1 MAKGFGPKKAPQT
14 TKRQTAYF
22 KLIQALLKC
31 PRGKELKILR
41 KHPDLVDVGLVEMM
55 EMVATILVGQRE
67 FYSAEFLIDL
77 ADFLYSSYIETD
89 GSPVTGT
96 FVKAPALLWEV
107 LRAILLKGDEQTAY
121 QILAINSD
129 KLNEYFLLQFR
140 LWIDCTLLRTQQKLK
155 KPIALFL
162 ISFCKMLWLFPLG
175 NRAINL
181 EIAIAGLEGSA
192 KILTYEA
199 DPQVWVQIQTD
210 LAPAYRHRRRGDRSE
225 NLEKALTACTNALQ
239 ISTRD
244 TSPQEWAMVQNNLGN
259 IYRDRIVGDQTE
271 NLEKAIACFEGALQ
285 VVSRDRAP
293 ELWGTLQNNLAVA
306 YTRRVEGDRAQ
317 NFEKAIACYQVALK
331 VRTDADWA
339 SSQWH
344 LGTAYSERILGDKTQ
359 NLERAIAAYQAAL
372 QIYTPET
379 YPERWAN
386 TQSDLGKAYRK
397 IGQIANA
404 LTCFEAALTVFTPDS
419 FPRECTDT
427 GLELGKLTLAAG
439 KKAEA
444 FQCFATVIEAV
455 ETLDRWGNSEYL
467 HQEIPETNFTYLQIV
482 TLCLACGER
491 EKAREYADRSGS
503 PLIVGLLQDVQI
515 QQITSF
521 GQFLDRALQTV
532 VESETNPQAFY
543 QLLEDNLEQLNDSL
557 VERLNTIKLFLSE
570 LGPAEEINIAAA
582 ILSFSRLV
590 QHFDKGD
597 EENNWKIAKAGYEV
611 AANVFTQDKFPE
623 QWDAIQKETR
633 DRLLFQLFK
642 ALNESERNF
651 HESERNFPTVDRLVE
666 TNSNRLDTAD
676 RLVETNSNRLDTA
689 DRLVETNSDRL
700 DTVNRLVETNADR
713 LDKHFFTGMPE
724 VNVVLEANQAQLDEH
739 FIKVLRSRSSAI
751 LSEVPPED
759 KKALAASIIGLS
771 LCIHEFKKGNQ
782 ANNLEIAITGYEIA
796 ATVLTRESTL
806 EGWALCQMFF
816 GNAYHRRFKGDW
828 AENQERSIA
837 CCQNALQVYTREAF
851 PEKWAAIQNTLALA
865 YGNRI
870 RGDQLE
876 NAELARTACFA
887 AMEVDTRE
895 ANPKSWAQLQ
905 NNLGIIYRDRICG
918 DKAQNLEQAIACYE
932 NALLFRTREDFPE
945 LWAQTQMNLASAY
958 RHRLHGDPV
967 ENVEKAIAANKAA
980 LQVYTQDAFPA
991 DWAGVQTNLGN
1002 AYVHRLEGDRNEN
1015 LEMAIAAHQAALQVF
1030 NPDEFPREWAM
1041 AQMNLG
1047 SAYFMLAL
1055 NEKAIACYRKA
1066 MEVFTPTAFPVDCL
1080 KAGTTLG
1087 NVSFVAGDW
1096 KLAIEGYGIAIEA
1109 VETSRTWATS
1119 EFRRQEIMEEAIDIY
1134 ANIVQAC
1141 INNKQLDKALEYV
1154 ERSRSKRLVDLMA
1167 SNDLYSSAEIP
1178 AEIQQYLQDFEQ
1190 LQQQIDKERGRNQP
1204 SNDFDNSK
1212 LDNSRA
1218 ALAAYNQI
1226 IADLEAEKL
1235 LIWEQLRR
1243 LDPVLAGQ
1251 IRVNPLKFPSIQQ
1264 LIDKPT
1270 TAIISFYTTVSDTF
1284 IFVVRQNEI
1293 TLQSC
1298 AELGFEALHGWIFQ
1312 NWLGQYV
1319 KDKDSWKEQ
1328 LVGMLAEIAK
1338 QLNLNDLILWHLE
1351 GISELI
1357 IVPHFALHQ
1366 IPFAALPIGDNR
1378 YLVDK
1383 FLIRYA
1389 PSCQVLE
1396 FCQQRPSLGNNLK
1409 CGTIEDATGDLPC
1422 ASFEGEQLAVLYN
1435 IPDDRRL
1442 KGRGQATVSNYRE
1455 LAQTVQILHSSHH
1468 AQSRF
1473 DNPLE
1478 STLILGDGCI
1488 TLGQLMTPAWRLP
1501 QLSDVFLS
1509 CCETGLGVS
1518 EITGDILTF
1527 STAFLSGGARSV
1539 ISTLWAVDDLATALF
1554 SIFYYQEW
1562 QQGKNRLEAI
1572 REAQIKL
1579 RSLAGNTLAASYKTQ
1594 LTELLK
1600 QKLKEID
1607 QIRKKAKIKRDTY
1620 RVDCAIY
1627 QQLDEEYKKIAQIA
1641 DQVYKALRNLDK
1653 FCQESKP
1660 FSHPFYWAAFTC
1672 TGVR

>member
-22 KLIQALLKC
+22 KLIQALLNC
-31 PRGKELKILR
+31 PSGKELKILR

-89 GSPVTGT
+89 GSPVTGS
-96 FVKAPALLWEV
+96 FVKAPAFLWEV
-107 LRAILLKGDEQTAY
+107 LRTILLNPSDQQTVY
-121 QILAINSD
+121 QLLATNSD
-129 KLNEYFLLQFR
+129 ELNEYFWWQFC
-140 LWIDCTLLRTQQKLK
+140 LWIDYTLLKSEAKLRK
-155 KPIALFL
+155 AIALCIVYFSE
-162 ISFCKMLWLFPLG
+162 ILWLFPLG
-175 NRAINL
+175 NRIINL
-181 EIAIAGLEGSA
+181 EIAIAGFEGSA
-192 KILTYEA
+192 KILTREVL
-199 DPQVWVQIQTD
+199 PQMWVKIQSD
-210 LAPAYRHRRRGDRSE
+210 LAPAYRHRRLGDRSE

-244 TSPQEWAMVQNNLGN
+244 TSPQEWAMVQNNLGLV
-259 IYRDRIVGDQTE
+259 YSDRIVGDESE
-271 NLEKAIACFEGALQ
+271 NLEKAIACYETALQ
-285 VVSRDRAP
+285 VVSRDRDP
-293 ELWGTLQNNLAVA
+293 ELWGRLQNNLAVV
-306 YTRRVEGDRAQ
+306 YTRRVEGDRSQ

-344 LGTAYSERILGDKTQ
+344 LGTAYSQRILGDKTQ

-397 IGQIANA
+397 LGQIANA
-404 LTCFEAALTVFTPDS
+404 LTCFEAALTIFTPDS
-419 FPRECTDT
+419 FPRECIKT

-439 KKAEA
+439 KKPEA
-444 FQCFATVIEAV
+444 FQCFARVIEAV
-455 ETLDRWGNSEYL
+455 ETIARWGNSESL
-467 HQEIPETNFTYLQIV
+467 HQEIPETNYVYLQIV
-482 TLCLACGER
+482 TLGLACGER
-491 EKAREYADRSGS
+491 EKAREYAARSAS
-503 PLIVGLLQDVQI
+503 PFILDLLQNVQI
-515 QQITSF
+515 QQITSL
-521 GQFLDRALQTV
+521 GQFLDRALQTAI
-532 VESETNPQAFY
+532 ESETNPQAFY
-543 QLLEDNLEQLNDSL
+543 QLIEENLEQLNDSL
-557 VERLNTIKLFLSE
+557 VEKFNIIKLFLSE

-611 AANVFTQDKFPE
+611 AATVFTQEKFPE
-623 QWDAIQKETR
+623 QWDAIQEETR
-633 DRLLFQLFK
+633 EHLLFQLFK
-642 ALNESERNF
+642 AIDEGHRNF
-651 HESERNFPTVDRLVE
+651 QTVDGLAE
-666 TNSNRLDTAD
+666 TNSNRIDTAD
-676 RLVETNSNRLDTA
+676 RLVETNAARF
-689 DRLVETNSDRL
+689 
-700 DTVNRLVETNADR
+700 
-713 LDKHFFTGMPE
+713 DKHFFTGLPE
-724 VNVVLEANQAQLDEH
+724 VNVVLEANQAQLDEY
-739 FIKVLRSRSSAI
+739 FVKVLRDKSSAT
-751 LSEVPPED
+751 LSEVPPEE
-759 KKALAASIIGLS
+759 KKAIATGIIGLS
-771 LCIHEFKKGNQ
+771 LCIREFKKGNQ
-782 ANNLEIAITGYEIA
+782 ANNLEIEIAGYEIA
-796 ATVLTRESTL
+796 ATVLTRESTP
-806 EGWALCQMFF
+806 EGWADCQMFV
-816 GNAYHRRFKGDW
+816 GSAYHRRFKGDW
-828 AENQERSIA
+828 GENQERSIA
-837 CCQNALQVYTREAF
+837 CCQNALQVYTRESF
-851 PEKWAAIQNTLALA
+851 PEMWAAIQNTLALA

-870 RGDQLE
+870 RGDRLE

-895 ANPKSWAQLQ
+895 VNPKSWAQLQ

-918 DKAQNLEQAIACYE
+918 DKAENLEQAIACYE
-932 NALLFRTREDFPE
+932 NALLFRTREESPE
-945 LWAQTQMNLASAY
+945 LWAQTHMNLASAY

-980 LQVYTQDAFPA
+980 LQVYTQDAFPSG
-991 DWAGVQTNLGN
+991 WAGVQTNLGN

-1015 LEMAIAAHQAALQVF
+1015 LEMAIAAHQAALKVF
-1030 NPDEFPREWAM
+1030 NPDDFPREWAM
-1041 AQMNLG
+1041 TQMNLG
-1047 SAYFMLAL
+1047 KCYFMVESR
-1055 NEKAIACYRKA
+1055 EKAIASYQSALKVC
-1066 MEVFTPTAFPVDCL
+1066 TPTAFPFECL
-1080 KAGTTLG
+1080 NAGETLG
-1087 NVSFVAGDW
+1087 KIAFVIKDW
-1096 KLAIEGYGIAIEA
+1096 QLAIEGYGIAIEA

-1119 EFRRQEIMEEAIDIY
+1119 EFRRQEILSEAIDIY

-1141 INNKQLDKALEYV
+1141 INNKQLDKAVEYV
-1154 ERSRSKRLVDLMA
+1154 ERSRSKRLVDLIA

-1178 AEIQQYLQDFEQ
+1178 AEIQQYLQEFER

-1218 ALAAYNQI
+1218 ALAAYNHT
-1226 IADLEAEKL
+1226 IADLEADKL
-1235 LIWEQLRR
+1235 LIWQQLRR

-1251 IRVNPLKFPSIQQ
+1251 IRVNPLKFPSIQK

-1270 TAIISFYTTVSDTF
+1270 TAILSFYTTASDIL

-1293 TLQSC
+1293 TLHNC
-1298 AELGFEALHGWIFQ
+1298 TDLGLDALHGWIFP
-1312 NWLGQYV
+1312 NWLGKYV
-1319 KDKDSWKEQ
+1319 EDNASWKEE
-1328 LVGMLAEIAK
+1328 LVGMLTELAK

-1357 IVPHFALHQ
+1357 IVPHDALHH

-1378 YLVDK
+1378 YLGDK

-1396 FCQQRPSLGNNLK
+1396 FCQQRPSLGNNLN
-1409 CGTIEDATGDLPC
+1409 CGTIEDATDDLPC

-1435 IPDDRRL
+1435 IPDNQRL
-1442 KGRGQATVSNYRE
+1442 KGCRQATVSNYRE

-1509 CCETGLGVS
+1509 CCETGLGLT

-1527 STAFLSGGARSV
+1527 STAFLSAGARSV

-1562 QQGKNRLEAI
+1562 QQGKTRPEAI
-1572 REAQIKL
+1572 RQAQVKL
-1579 RSLAGNTLAASYKTQ
+1579 RELTGNTLAAIYKPQ

-1600 QKLKEID
+1600 QKLKETD
-1607 QIRKKAKIKRDTY
+1607 GIRKRSQAERKACSSGSSD
-1620 RVDCAIY
+1620 Y
-1627 QQLDEEYKKIAQIA
+1627 QQWDKEYKKYAKIGNQI
-1641 DQVYKALRNLDK
+1641 YNIRKYLEES
-1653 FCQESKP
+1653 CQKVKP

-1672 TGVR
+1672 TGIR

>member
-1 MAKGFGPKKAPQT
+1 
-14 TKRQTAYF
+14 
-22 KLIQALLKC
+22 
-31 PRGKELKILR
+31 
-41 KHPDLVDVGLVEMM
+41 
-55 EMVATILVGQRE
+55 
-67 FYSAEFLIDL
+67 
-77 ADFLYSSYIETD
+77 
-89 GSPVTGT
+89 
-96 FVKAPALLWEV
+96 
-107 LRAILLKGDEQTAY
+107 
-121 QILAINSD
+121 
-129 KLNEYFLLQFR
+129 
-140 LWIDCTLLRTQQKLK
+140 
-155 KPIALFL
+155 
-162 ISFCKMLWLFPLG
+162 MLWLFPLG
-175 NRAINL
+175 NRTINL
-181 EIAIAGLEGSA
+181 EIAIAGFEGSA
-192 KILTYEA
+192 KILTREVL
-199 DPQVWVQIQTD
+199 PQMWVKIQSD
-210 LAPAYRHRRRGDRSE
+210 LAPAYRHRRLGDRSE

-244 TSPQEWAMVQNNLGN
+244 TSPQEWAMVQNNLGLV
-259 IYRDRIVGDQTE
+259 YSDRIVGDESE
-271 NLEKAIACFEGALQ
+271 NLEKAITCYETALQ
-285 VVSRDRAP
+285 VVSGDRTP
-293 ELWGTLQNNLAVA
+293 ELWGRLQNNLAVV
-306 YTRRVEGDRAQ
+306 YTRRVEGDRSQ

-344 LGTAYSERILGDKTQ
+344 LGTAYSERIFGDKTQ

-397 IGQIANA
+397 LAQIANA
-404 LTCFEAALTVFTPDS
+404 LTCFEAALTVFTPAS
-419 FPRECTDT
+419 FPRECIATA
-427 GLELGKLTLAAG
+427 LELGKLTLAAG

-444 FQCFATVIEAV
+444 FQCFAIVIEAV
-455 ETLDRWGNSEYL
+455 EMLSRWSDSESL
-467 HQEIPETNFTYLQIV
+467 HQEIPEKNSAYLQIV

-491 EKAREYADRSGS
+491 AKAREYAHHSRS
-503 PLIVGLLQDVQI
+503 PLIIDLVQDVEI
-515 QQITSF
+515 QQITSL

-532 VESETNPQAFY
+532 VETETNPQAFY

-557 VERLNTIKLFLSE
+557 VQKLNTIKLFFSK

-582 ILSFSRLV
+582 ILNFSKLV

-611 AANVFTQDKFPE
+611 AATIFTQEKFPE
-623 QWDAIQKETR
+623 QWEAIQEETR
-633 DRLLFQLFK
+633 ERLLLQLFK
-642 ALNESERNF
+642 ALNESQ
-651 HESERNFPTVDRLVE
+651 RNFPTVDRLAE
-666 TNSNRLDTAD
+666 TNPDRLDTVD
-676 RLVETNSNRLDTA
+676 RLVETNAARF
-689 DRLVETNSDRL
+689 
-700 DTVNRLVETNADR
+700 
-713 LDKHFFTGMPE
+713 DKHFFMGLPE
-724 VNVVLEANQAQLDEH
+724 VNLVLEANQAQLDEH
-739 FIKVLRSRSSAI
+739 FIKVLQDKSSAM
-751 LSEVPPED
+751 LSEVSPFA
-759 KKALAASIIGLS
+759 KKEIAAGIIALS
-771 LCIHEFKKGNQ
+771 LCIREFKQGNQ

-796 ATVLTRESTL
+796 ATVLTRESTP

-816 GNAYHRRFKGDW
+816 GSAYHHRFKGDW
-828 AENQERSIA
+828 AENQERLIA
-837 CCQNALQVYTREAF
+837 CCQNALQVYTRESF
-851 PEKWAAIQNTLALA
+851 PEMWAAIQNTLALA

-870 RGDQLE
+870 RGDRLE

-887 AMEVDTRE
+887 AIEVDTRE
-895 ANPKSWAQLQ
+895 TNPKSWAQVQ

-918 DKAQNLEQAIACYE
+918 DKAENLEQAIACYE
-932 NALLFRTREDFPE
+932 NALLFRTREESPE

-958 RHRLHGDPV
+958 RHRLHGDQV
-967 ENVEKAIAANKAA
+967 ENVEKAIAANKEA
-980 LQVYTQDAFPA
+980 LQVYTQDEFPA
-991 DWAGVQTNLGN
+991 DWAGVKMNLGN
-1002 AYVHRLEGDRNEN
+1002 AYLHRLQGDPNEN
-1015 LEMAIAAHQAALQVF
+1015 LEMAITAQQAALKIF
-1030 NPDEFPREWAM
+1030 NQDEFPREWAM

-1047 SAYFMLAL
+1047 KSYLFLGRH
-1055 NEKAIACYRKA
+1055 EDAIACYRSA
-1066 MEVFTPTAFPVDCL
+1066 MEVFTPTAFPFECH
-1080 KAGTTLG
+1080 KTGETLG
-1087 NVSFVAGDW
+1087 KIAFVIKDW
-1096 KLAIEGYGIAIEA
+1096 QLAIEGYGIAIEA

-1119 EFRRQEIMEEAIDIY
+1119 EFRRQEIIAEAIDIY

-1141 INNKQLDKALEYV
+1141 INNKQLDKAVEYV

-1212 LDNSRA
+1212 LDNSHA
-1218 ALAAYNQI
+1218 ALAAYNQT

-1251 IRVNPLKFPSIQQ
+1251 IRVNPLKFPSIQK

-1270 TAIISFYTTVSDTF
+1270 TAIISFYTTVSDTL
-1284 IFVVRQNEI
+1284 IFVVRPNEI

-1298 AELGFEALHGWIFQ
+1298 PSLGFEALHGWISR

-1319 KDKDSWKEQ
+1319 NYKHSWKEE
-1328 LVGMLAEIAK
+1328 LVEMLTELAK

-1357 IVPHFALHQ
+1357 IVPHYALHH

-1378 YLVDK
+1378 YLGDK

-1396 FCQQRPSLGNNLK
+1396 FCQQRPSPGSHRN

-1422 ASFEGEQLAVLYN
+1422 ASFEGEQLALLYN

-1442 KGRGQATVSNYRE
+1442 KGSRQATVSNYRE

-1468 AQSRF
+1468 AQSRL

-1488 TLGQLMTPAWRLP
+1488 TLGQLMTPGWRLP

-1509 CCETGLGVS
+1509 CCETGLGLT

-1527 STAFLSGGARSV
+1527 STAFLSAGARSV

-1562 QQGKNRLEAI
+1562 QQGKNRPEAI
-1572 REAQIKL
+1572 RQAQVKL
-1579 RSLAGNTLAASYKTQ
+1579 RELTGDTLAASYKPQ
-1594 LTELLK
+1594 LTEVLK
-1600 QKLKEID
+1600 QKLKETEVL
-1607 QIRKKAKIKRDTY
+1607 RKKTKAYRDACS
-1620 RVDCAIY
+1620 VDSSDY
-1627 QQLDEEYKKIAQIA
+1627 QQYDEEYKKYDISGKQI
-1641 DQVYKALRNLDK
+1641 YLFLKNSLDK
-1653 FCQESKP
+1653 SCQESKP
-1660 FSHPFYWAAFTC
+1660 FSHPFYWATFTC
-1672 TGVR
+1672 TGIR

>member
-1 MAKGFGPKKAPQT
+1 MAKGFGPAVKTPPA
-14 TKRQTAYF
+14 TKRQKAYF

-77 ADFLYSSYIETD
+77 ADFLYSSYRETD
-89 GSPVTGT
+89 GSPVTGS
-96 FVKAPALLWEV
+96 FVKAPAFLWEV
-107 LRAILLKGDEQTAY
+107 LRTILLNPSDQQTVY
-121 QILAINSD
+121 QLLATNSD
-129 KLNEYFLLQFR
+129 ELNEYFWLQFS
-140 LWIDCTLLRTQQKLK
+140 LWIDYTLLKSEAKLRK
-155 KPIALFL
+155 AIALGIVYFSE
-162 ISFCKMLWLFPLG
+162 ILWLFPLG
-175 NRAINL
+175 NRIINL
-181 EIAIAGLEGSA
+181 EIAIAGFEGSA
-192 KILTYEA
+192 KILTREIL
-199 DPQVWVQIQTD
+199 PEMWVKIQND
-210 LAPAYRHRRRGDRSE
+210 LAPVYRHRRLGDRSE

-239 ISTRD
+239 IFTRD
-244 TSPQEWAMVQNNLGN
+244 TSPQEWAMVQNNLGLV
-259 IYRDRIVGDQTE
+259 YSDRIVGDESE
-271 NLEKAIACFEGALQ
+271 NLEKAIACYEEALQ
-285 VVSRDRAP
+285 VVSRDRDP
-293 ELWGTLQNNLAVA
+293 ELWGRLQNNLAVV
-306 YTRRVEGDRAQ
+306 YTRRVEGDRSQ

-344 LGTAYSERILGDKTQ
+344 LGTAYSQRILGDKTQ
-359 NLERAIAAYQAAL
+359 NLERAIAAYKSAL

-397 IGQIANA
+397 LGQIANA
-404 LTCFEAALTVFTPDS
+404 LTCFEAALTIFTPDS
-419 FPRECTDT
+419 FPRECINT

-439 KKAEA
+439 NKPEA
-444 FQCFATVIEAV
+444 FQCFARVIEAV
-455 ETLDRWGNSEYL
+455 EAIARWGNSESL
-467 HQEIPETNFTYLQIV
+467 HQEIPEKISAYLQIV
-482 TLCLACGER
+482 MLCLACGER
-491 EKAREYADRSGS
+491 EKAREYADRSGY
-503 PLIVGLLQDVQI
+503 PVILDLLQDVEI
-515 QQITSF
+515 QQITSL
-521 GQFLDRALQTV
+521 GQFLDRALQTAI
-532 VESETNPQAFY
+532 ESETNPQAFY

-557 VERLNTIKLFLSE
+557 LQKFNIIKLFLSE

-582 ILSFSRLV
+582 ILSFSRLI

-611 AANVFTQDKFPE
+611 AATVFTQEKFPE
-623 QWDAIQKETR
+623 QWEAIQQETR
-633 DRLLFQLFK
+633 EHLLFQLFK
-642 ALNESERNF
+642 AIDEGRRNF
-651 HESERNFPTVDRLVE
+651 QTVDGLAE
-666 TNSNRLDTAD
+666 TNSNRIDTAD
-676 RLVETNSNRLDTA
+676 RLVETNAARF
-689 DRLVETNSDRL
+689 
-700 DTVNRLVETNADR
+700 
-713 LDKHFFTGMPE
+713 DKHFFTGLPE
-724 VNVVLEANQAQLDEH
+724 VNVVLEANQAQLDEY
-739 FIKVLRSRSSAI
+739 FVKVLRDKSSAT
-751 LSEVPPED
+751 LSEVPPEE
-759 KKALAASIIGLS
+759 KKAIAAGIIGLS
-771 LCIHEFKKGNQ
+771 LCIREFKKGNQ
-782 ANNLEIAITGYEIA
+782 ANNLEIEIAGYEIA
-796 ATVLTRESTL
+796 ATVLTREFAP
-806 EGWALCQMFF
+806 EIWANCQMFF
-816 GNAYHRRFKGDW
+816 GSAYHHRFKGDW
-828 AENQERSIA
+828 AENLERSIA
-837 CCQNALQVYTREAF
+837 CCQNALQVFTREAW
-851 PEKWAAIQNTLALA
+851 PENWAAIQNILALA

-870 RGDQLE
+870 RGDRLE
-876 NAELARTACFA
+876 NAELAITACFA

-895 ANPKSWAQLQ
+895 ANPAAWAQLQ

-918 DKAQNLEQAIACYE
+918 DKAENLEQAIACYE
-932 NALLFRTREDFPE
+932 NALLFRTREESPE
-945 LWAQTQMNLASAY
+945 LWAQTHMNLASAY

-980 LQVYTQDAFPA
+980 LQVYTQDAFPSG
-991 DWAGVQTNLGN
+991 WAGVQTNLGN

-1015 LEMAIAAHQAALQVF
+1015 LEMAIAAHQAALQIF

-1047 SAYFMLAL
+1047 NPYFMLGL
-1055 NEKAIACYRKA
+1055 NEKAIACYQKA
-1066 MEVFTPTAFPVDCL
+1066 MEVFTPTAFPVECYQT
-1080 KAGTTLG
+1080 GQMLG
-1087 NVSFVAGDW
+1087 NRAFVVGDW
-1096 KLAIEGYGIAIEA
+1096 QLAIEGYANAIEA
-1109 VETSRTWATS
+1109 IETSRTWASS
-1119 EFRRQEIMEEAIDIY
+1119 EFRRQEILEEAIDIY

-1178 AEIQQYLQDFEQ
+1178 AEIQQHLQDFERI
-1190 LQQQIDKERGRNQP
+1190 QQQIDKERGRNQP
-1204 SNDFDNSK
+1204 SSDIDNSK

-1218 ALAAYNQI
+1218 SLAAYNQT

-1251 IRVNPLKFPSIQQ
+1251 IRVNPLEFPSIQK

-1293 TLQSC
+1293 TVQSC
-1298 AELGFEALHGWIFQ
+1298 AGLGFEALHEWIFQ

-1319 KDKDSWKEQ
+1319 EEKNSWKEE
-1328 LVGMLAEIAK
+1328 LVEMLAEIAK
-1338 QLNLNDLILWHLE
+1338 LLNLNDLILWHLE

-1357 IVPHFALHQ
+1357 IVPHFALHH

-1378 YLVDK
+1378 YLGEK

-1396 FCQQRPSLGNNLK
+1396 FCQQRPSLGNNLN
-1409 CGTIEDATGDLPC
+1409 CGTIEDATDDLPC

-1435 IPDDRRL
+1435 IPDNQRL
-1442 KGRGQATVSNYRE
+1442 KGCRQATVSNYRE

-1509 CCETGLGVS
+1509 CCETGLGLS

-1527 STAFLSGGARSV
+1527 STAFLSAGARSV

-1562 QQGKNRLEAI
+1562 QQGKNRPEAI
-1572 REAQIKL
+1572 RQAQVKL
-1579 RSLAGNTLAASYKTQ
+1579 RELAGNTLEASYKPQ

-1600 QKLKEID
+1600 EKGRETGVL
-1607 QIRKKAKIKRDTY
+1607 RKIAEAERKACSWGSSD
-1620 RVDCAIY
+1620 Y
-1627 QQLDEEYKKIAQIA
+1627 QQWDEEYQKYARIGNQI
-1641 DQVYKALRNLDK
+1641 YNSRKNLEES
-1653 FCQESKP
+1653 CQKVKP

-1672 TGVR
+1672 TGIR

>member
-55 EMVATILVGQRE
+55 EMVATILVAQRE

-89 GSPVTGT
+89 GSPVTGS
-96 FVKAPALLWEV
+96 FVKAPAFLWEV
-107 LRAILLKGDEQTAY
+107 LRTILLNPSDQQTVY
-121 QILAINSD
+121 LILATNNEAFLRHFCIWIN
-129 KLNEYFLLQFR
+129 Y
-140 LWIDCTLLRTQQKLK
+140 TLLKSEPKLK
-155 KPIALFL
+155 KAIALFL

-181 EIAIAGLEGSA
+181 EIAIAGFEGSA
-192 KILTYEA
+192 KIFTREA
-199 DPQVWVQIQTD
+199 YLQVWAQIQFD
-210 LAPAYRHRRRGDRSE
+210 LAPAYRNRIWGDRSE
-225 NLEKALTACTNALQ
+225 NIEKALTACTNALQ
-239 ISTRD
+239 IFTRD
-244 TSPQEWAMVQNNLGN
+244 TSPQEWAMVQNNLGLV
-259 IYRDRIVGDQTE
+259 YSDRIVGDKAE
-271 NLEKAIACFEGALQ
+271 NLEKAIACYETALQ
-285 VVSRDRAP
+285 VVSRDRDP
-293 ELWGTLQNNLAVA
+293 ELWGTLQNNLALA
-306 YTRRVEGDRAQ
+306 YTRRVERERAQ

-331 VRTDADWA
+331 VRTDSDWA
-339 SSQWH
+339 SSQFH
-344 LGTAYSERILGDKTQ
+344 LGLAYSERILGDKIQ
-359 NLERAIAAYQAAL
+359 NQERAIAAYQAAL
-372 QIYTPET
+372 QIYTLET
-379 YPERWAN
+379 YPERWAK
-386 TQSDLGKAYRK
+386 TQLDLGFAYRK
-397 IGQIANA
+397 LAQTANA
-404 LTCFEAALTVFTPDS
+404 LTCFEAALKVFTPAS
-419 FPRECTDT
+419 FPRECIET
-427 GLELGKLTLAAG
+427 GLELGKVALATG

-444 FQCFATVIEAV
+444 FEGFEIVIEAV
-455 ETLDRWGNSEYL
+455 EMLSRWGDSESL
-467 HQEIPETNFTYLQIV
+467 HQQIPQKNYAYLQIV

-491 EKAREYADRSGS
+491 EKAREYAARSGS
-503 PLIVGLLQDVQI
+503 PFILDLLQNVQI
-515 QQITSF
+515 QQITSL
-521 GQFLDRALQTV
+521 GQFLDRALQTAI
-532 VESETNPQAFY
+532 ESETNPQAFY
-543 QLLEDNLEQLNDSL
+543 QLLEENLEQLNDSL
-557 VERLNTIKLFLSE
+557 VERFNHIKLVLSEKLLLSE

-582 ILSFSRLV
+582 ILNFSKLV

-611 AANVFTQDKFPE
+611 AATIFTQEKFPE
-623 QWDAIQKETR
+623 QWEAIQEETR
-633 DRLLFQLFK
+633 ERLLLQLFK
-642 ALNESERNF
+642 ALNESQ
-651 HESERNFPTVDRLVE
+651 RNFPIVDRLVE
-666 TNSNRLDTAD
+666 TNSNRLDAAD
-676 RLVETNSNRLDTA
+676 RLVETNAERF
-689 DRLVETNSDRL
+689 
-700 DTVNRLVETNADR
+700 
-713 LDKHFFTGMPE
+713 DKHFFTGLPE
-724 VNVVLEANQAQLDEH
+724 VNVVLEVNQAQLDEH
-739 FIKVLRSRSSAI
+739 FIKVLRSRSSAM
-751 LSEVPPED
+751 LSEVQPEE
-759 KKALAASIIGLS
+759 KKALASSIIALS
-771 LCIHEFKKGNQ
+771 LCIREFKQGNE
-782 ANNLEIAITGYEIA
+782 ANNLEIAIAGYEIA
-796 ATVLTRESTL
+796 ATVLIREFTP
-806 EGWALCQMFF
+806 EMWADCQMFF
-816 GNAYHRRFKGDW
+816 GSAYHFRFKGDW

-870 RGDQLE
+870 RGDRLE

-895 ANPKSWAQLQ
+895 ANPKSWAQVQ

-918 DKAQNLEQAIACYE
+918 DKAENLEQAIACYE
-932 NALLFRTREDFPE
+932 NALLFRTREESPE
-945 LWAQTQMNLASAY
+945 LWAQTHMNLASAY
-958 RHRLHGDPV
+958 RHRLHGDRV

-980 LQVYTQDAFPA
+980 LQVYTQDAFPSG
-991 DWAGVQTNLGN
+991 WAGVQTNLGN

-1015 LEMAIAAHQAALQVF
+1015 LEMAIAAHQAALKVF
-1030 NPDEFPREWAM
+1030 NPDDFPREWAM
-1041 AQMNLG
+1041 TQMNLG
-1047 SAYFMLAL
+1047 KCYLMVESR
-1055 NEKAIACYRKA
+1055 EKAIASYQSALKVC
-1066 MEVFTPTAFPVDCL
+1066 TPTAFPFECL
-1080 KAGTTLG
+1080 KAGEILG
-1087 NVSFVAGDW
+1087 NIAFILRDW
-1096 KLAIEGYGIAIEA
+1096 QLAIEGYGIAIEA

-1119 EFRRQEIMEEAIDIY
+1119 EFRRQEILAEAIDIY

-1141 INNKQLDKALEYV
+1141 INNKQLDKAVEYV

-1178 AEIQQYLQDFEQ
+1178 AEIQQYLQEFEQ
-1190 LQQQIDKERGRNQP
+1190 LQQQIDKERGHNEP
-1204 SNDFDNSK
+1204 SSDFVDNSKLDNSK

-1218 ALAAYNQI
+1218 ALAAYNQT
-1226 IADLEAEKL
+1226 IADLEADKL

-1251 IRVNPLKFPSIQQ
+1251 IRVNPLKSPSIQK

-1270 TAIISFYTTVSDTF
+1270 TAILSFYTTASDTL

-1293 TLQSC
+1293 TLHNC
-1298 AELGFEALHGWIFQ
+1298 TDLGLDALHGWIFP
-1312 NWLGQYV
+1312 NWLGKYV
-1319 KDKDSWKEQ
+1319 EDNASWKEE
-1328 LVGMLAEIAK
+1328 LVGMLTELAK
-1338 QLNLNDLILWHLE
+1338 QLNLNDLILWHLD

-1357 IVPHFALHQ
+1357 IVPHDALHH

-1378 YLVDK
+1378 YLGEK

-1396 FCQQRPSLGNNLK
+1396 FCQQRPSPGNNLN
-1409 CGTIEDATGDLPC
+1409 CGTIEDATDDLPC

-1435 IPDDRRL
+1435 IPDNQRL
-1442 KGRGQATVSNYRE
+1442 KGRHQATVSNYRE

-1509 CCETGLGVS
+1509 CCETGLGLT

-1527 STAFLSGGARSV
+1527 STAFLSAGARSV

-1562 QQGKNRLEAI
+1562 QQGKNRPEAM
-1572 REAQIKL
+1572 RQAQVKL
-1579 RSLAGNTLAASYKTQ
+1579 RELTGNTLEASYKPQ

-1600 QKLKEID
+1600 EKGRETGAL
-1607 QIRKKAKIKRDTY
+1607 RKIAEAERKACSWGSSD
-1620 RVDCAIY
+1620 Y
-1627 QQLDEEYKKIAQIA
+1627 QQWDEEYQKYARIGNQIYNTRKI
-1641 DQVYKALRNLDK
+1641 LEES
-1653 FCQESKP
+1653 CQKVKP

-1672 TGVR
+1672 TGIR

>member
-55 EMVATILVGQRE
+55 EMVATIFVAQRDRLG
-67 FYSAEFLIDL
+67 FEFLIDL
-77 ADFLYSSYIETD
+77 ADFLYSSYIGAD
-89 GSPVTGT
+89 GSPLTGT
-96 FVKAPALLWEV
+96 FVKAPVLLWEV
-107 LRAILLKGDEQTAY
+107 LRIISLNPSDRQTVY
-121 QILAINSD
+121 LILATNYD
-129 KLNEYFLLQFR
+129 ELNEDFFRQFC
-140 LWIDCTLLRTQQKLK
+140 LWIDYTLLKSEPKLK
-155 KPIALFL
+155 KAIAILL
-162 ISFCKMLWLFPLG
+162 ISFCKMLWQFPLG
-175 NRAINL
+175 NRTINL
-181 EIAIAGLEGSA
+181 EIAIAGFEGSA
-192 KILTYEA
+192 KILTREIL
-199 DPQVWVQIQTD
+199 PEMWVKIQSD

-244 TSPQEWAMVQNNLGN
+244 TSSQEWAMVQNNLGLV
-259 IYRDRIVGDQTE
+259 YSDRIVGDESE
-271 NLEKAIACFEGALQ
+271 NLEKAIACYEGALQ
-285 VVSRDRAP
+285 VVSRDRDP

-306 YTRRVEGDRAQ
+306 YTRRVEGDRSQ
-317 NFEKAIACYQVALK
+317 NLEQAIACYQVALK

-344 LGTAYSERILGDKTQ
+344 LGTAYSQRILGDKTQ

-386 TQSDLGKAYRK
+386 TQSELGKAYRK
-397 IGQIANA
+397 LAQIADA
-404 LTCFEAALTVFTPDS
+404 LTCFEAALTIFTPDS
-419 FPRECTDT
+419 FPRECIAT

-444 FQCFATVIEAV
+444 FQCFARVIEAV
-455 ETLDRWGNSEYL
+455 ETSARWDNSASL
-467 HQEIPETNFTYLQIV
+467 HQEIPEKNYAYLQIV

-491 EKAREYADRSGS
+491 EKAREYAARSGS
-503 PLIVGLLQDVQI
+503 SFILDLLQNVQI
-515 QQITSF
+515 QQITSL
-521 GQFLDRALQTV
+521 GHFLDRALQTGI
-532 VESETNPQAFY
+532 ESETNPQAFY
-543 QLLEDNLEQLNDSL
+543 QLIEENLEQLNDSL
-557 VERLNTIKLFLSE
+557 VERFNHIKLVLSEKLLLSE
-570 LGPAEEINIAAA
+570 LGPAEEVNLASA
-582 ILSFSRLV
+582 ILKFSSLI
-590 QHFDKGD
+590 QHFDGGD

-611 AANVFTQDKFPE
+611 AATVFTQEDFPE
-623 QWDAIQKETR
+623 QWEVIQEKTR
-633 DRLLFQLFK
+633 ERLLFQLFK
-642 ALNESERNF
+642 ALNESQRNF
-651 HESERNFPTVDRLVE
+651 STVDRLVK
-666 TNSNRLDTAD
+666 TNSNRLDAAD
-676 RLVETNSNRLDTA
+676 RLVETNA
-689 DRLVETNSDRL
+689 EQI
-700 DTVNRLVETNADR
+700 
-713 LDKHFFTGMPE
+713 DKHFFTGLPE
-724 VNVVLEANQAQLDEH
+724 VKVVLEANQDRLDEH
-739 FIKVLRSRSSAI
+739 FIKVLRDWSSAMI
-751 LSEVPPED
+751 SELQPKE
-759 KKALAASIIGLS
+759 KKALAASIILLS
-771 LCIHEFKKGNQ
+771 NCIREFKQGNQ
-782 ANNLEIAITGYEIA
+782 ANNLEIVIAGYEIA
-796 ATVLTRESTL
+796 STVLTRESTP
-806 EGWALCQMFF
+806 EGWAGCQMFL
-816 GNAYHRRFKGDW
+816 GNAYHRRFKGNHAD
-828 AENQERSIA
+828 NQERALA
-837 CCQNALQVYTREAF
+837 CCQNALQVFTREAS
-851 PEKWAAIQNTLALA
+851 PEMWAAIHNTLALA

-870 RGDQLE
+870 RGDRLE
-876 NAELARTACFA
+876 NAELARTACLA

-895 ANPKSWAQLQ
+895 TNPQSWAQLQ

-918 DKAQNLEQAIACYE
+918 DKAENLEQAIACYE
-932 NALLFRTREDFPE
+932 NALLFRTREESPE
-945 LWAQTQMNLASAY
+945 LWAMTQMNLASAY
-958 RHRLHGDPV
+958 RHRLQGDRV
-967 ENVEKAIAANKAA
+967 ENIEKAIAANKAA
-980 LQVYTQDAFPA
+980 LQVYTQDAFPSG
-991 DWAGVQTNLGN
+991 WAGVQTNLGN
-1002 AYVHRLEGDRNEN
+1002 AYVERLEGDRNEN
-1015 LEMAIAAHQAALQVF
+1015 LEMAIAAHQAALKVF
-1030 NPDEFPREWAM
+1030 NPDDFPREWAM
-1041 AQMNLG
+1041 TQMNLG
-1047 SAYFMLAL
+1047 NRYLSLKR
-1055 NEKAIACYRKA
+1055 NEDAIACYRSA
-1066 MEVFTPTAFPVDCL
+1066 MEVFTPTAFPFECH
-1080 KAGTTLG
+1080 KTGEMLG
-1087 NVSFVAGDW
+1087 NRAFVAGDW
-1096 KLAIEGYGIAIEA
+1096 QLAIEGYGNAIEA

-1119 EFRRQEIMEEAIDIY
+1119 EFRRQEILEEALDIY

-1141 INNKQLDKALEYV
+1141 INNKQLDKAVEYV
-1154 ERSRSKRLVDLMA
+1154 ERSRSKRLIDLMA

-1178 AEIQQYLQDFEQ
+1178 AEIQQYLQDFER

-1218 ALAAYNQI
+1218 AVEAYNQI

-1251 IRVNPLKFPSIQQ
+1251 IRVNPLKFLSIQQ

-1293 TLQSC
+1293 TLHNC
-1298 AELGFEALHGWIFQ
+1298 TDLGFETLHGWIFQ

-1319 KDKDSWKEQ
+1319 EDNNSWQEQ
-1328 LVGMLAEIAK
+1328 FVGMLAEIAK
-1338 QLNLNDLILWHLE
+1338 QLKLNDLILWHLE

-1357 IVPHFALHQ
+1357 IVPHFTLHQ

-1378 YLVDK
+1378 YLGDK

-1396 FCQQRPSLGNNLK
+1396 FCQQRPSLGNNLN

-1435 IPDDRRL
+1435 IPDNQRL
-1442 KGRGQATVSNYRE
+1442 KGRHQATVSNYRQ

-1468 AQSRF
+1468 AQSRL

-1488 TLGQLMTPAWRLP
+1488 TLGQLMTPGWRLP

-1509 CCETGLGVS
+1509 CCETGLGLS

-1527 STAFLSGGARSV
+1527 STAFLSAGARSV
-1539 ISTLWAVDDLATALF
+1539 ISTLWAVEDLATALF

-1562 QQGKNRLEAI
+1562 QQGKNRPEAI
-1572 REAQIKL
+1572 RQAQVKL
-1579 RSLAGNTLAASYKTQ
+1579 RSLTGDTLAASYKPQ

-1600 QKLKEID
+1600 HKLKETEVL
-1607 QIRKKAKIKRDTY
+1607 RKKTKAERDACF
-1620 RVDCAIY
+1620 VDSPDY
-1627 QQLDEEYKKIAQIA
+1627 QQRDEECKKYGKIGEQI
-1641 DQVYKALRNLDK
+1641 YLSLKNLDK
-1653 FCQESKP
+1653 SCQESKP

-1672 TGVR
+1672 TGIR